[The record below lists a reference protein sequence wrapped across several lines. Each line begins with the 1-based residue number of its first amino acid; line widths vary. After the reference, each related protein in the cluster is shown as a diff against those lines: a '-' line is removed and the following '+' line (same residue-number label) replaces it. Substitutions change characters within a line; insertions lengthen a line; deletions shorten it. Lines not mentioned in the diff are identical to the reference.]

1 MYFIPLLLFQKERES
16 SVKIY
21 QRLLFQILINL
32 LFTKPKNT
40 DFEKKLD
47 TLSQAKEEPIYNKP
61 SDSQIHTQ
69 IQDSKINF
77 GEPTSTE
84 ISEKSISSAPTSI
97 SSEESFDMAYA
108 HARKST
114 DRNLIETVEKE
125 IIQRALTECGG
136 NQVKA
141 SALLGI
147 TRATL
152 RKRIDVF
159 EIRY

>member
-1 MYFIPLLLFQKERES
+1 MWRRSSIQRNPLTTKFPKVPFKLKNRIAKS
-16 SVKIY
+16 
-21 QRLLFQILINL
+21 IL
-32 LFTKPKNT
+32 
-40 DFEKKLD
+40 EKKL
-47 TLSQAKEEPIYNKP
+47 QQKHPKNPYP
-61 SDSQIHTQ
+61 
-69 IQDSKINF
+69 
-77 GEPTSTE
+77 
-84 ISEKSISSAPTSI
+84 SAPSSI

>member
-1 MYFIPLLLFQKERES
+1 
-16 SVKIY
+16 
-21 QRLLFQILINL
+21 
-32 LFTKPKNT
+32 
-40 DFEKKLD
+40 
-47 TLSQAKEEPIYNKP
+47 
-61 SDSQIHTQ
+61 
-69 IQDSKINF
+69 
-77 GEPTSTE
+77 
-84 ISEKSISSAPTSI
+84 
-97 SSEESFDMAYA
+97 MAYA